1 VVGGGGTSFALP
13 VNWRNAMSVVL
24 REFRAP
30 AGEGD
35 ALLAIMRNAAT
46 RFVRDGVI
54 DTVVV
59 CQRADSREYA
69 LWLEHG
75 TTELP
80 SPSPGATILPGAAV
94 KYVGAPL
101 VLDCVD
107 ALYRFPLRSCRVWT
121 PETRQP
127 AVSRALFG
135 LSRTMQSERRIVAIS
150 VYRATRE
157 PSRAIAFVG
166 MEGDHVPAEVLGD
179 TVWAGGRRGF
189 ACYPLVGVWTFGRLV
204 PRPGRSPAARYSRAA
219 FWVQMGVSTMQATD
233 TEAEQPL
240 GVSAARGSS
249 PS

>member
-1 VVGGGGTSFALP
+1 
-13 VNWRNAMSVVL
+13 MSVML
-24 REFRAP
+24 REFRAA

-35 ALLAIMRNAAT
+35 ALVAIMRHAAT
-46 RFVRDGVI
+46 RLVRDRVV

-59 CQRADSREYA
+59 CQRADSRESA
-69 LWLEHG
+69 LWLEHR
-75 TTELP
+75 TIELP
-80 SPSPGATILPGAAV
+80 SPSPGATILPGGPA

-101 VLDCVD
+101 ALDCVD
-107 ALYRFPLRSCRVWT
+107 ALYRFPLPSCRVWT
-121 PETRQP
+121 LETQQP

-135 LSRTMQSERRIVAIS
+135 LSRTMQSERRIVAVS

-179 TVWAGGRRGF
+179 TVWDGHRRGF
-189 ACYPLVGVWTFGRLV
+189 ACYPLVGVWTFGRLM
-204 PRPGRSPAARYSRAA
+204 PRPGRAPAARYSRAA
-219 FWVQMGVSTMQATD
+219 FWVQLGVSTMQAAD

-240 GVSAARGSS
+240 GVSAARGGS